1 MKIVVTAGPTRE
13 YLDPVRFLSNPS
25 TGKMGFAVAAEA
37 ARCGHDVTLIAGPV
51 ALKTPSGVRRVDVVS
66 AREMLEKSL
75 ESLKHPNT
83 QTVFVS
89 TAAVADWRPAT
100 CAAQKLKKREMSST
114 LKLVRNPDI
123 LKTISQLS
131 QRPNLLL
138 VGFAAETNDVLAEAA
153 RKCREKGLAFIVAN
167 DVTEAGSG
175 FGTATDRVTFVY
187 PDGRQEKFPLMT
199 KRRVAAAL
207 VRTVERLS
215 ADGGAFLGEGPGRKV
230 LDCGLLGQHGGRV
243 VGGDPPQFAAAPL
256 DGAESGGDFVDR
268 ARHEVNPDGI
278 LEEACRRA
286 NAHCL
291 DAVLV

>member
-37 ARCGHDVTLIAGPV
+37 ARRGHDVTLIAGPV
-51 ALKTPSGVRRVDVVS
+51 ALKTPPGVRRVDVVS

-75 ESLKHPNT
+75 ESLKHPNI

-138 VGFAAETNDVLAEAA
+138 VGFAAETHDVLAEAA

-215 ADGGAFLGEGPGRKV
+215 AEG
-230 LDCGLLGQHGGRV
+230 
-243 VGGDPPQFAAAPL
+243 
-256 DGAESGGDFVDR
+256 GGDFVR
-268 ARHEVNPDGI
+268 SRPSRGQS
-278 LEEACRRA
+278 RR
-286 NAHCL
+286 
-291 DAVLV
+291 DP